1 MVARRPPRRKRS
13 GRGPRSPV
21 PARRSRRR
29 THADSTD
36 PAPVRGAPPCRARAS
51 SRTPQR
57 GRAIY
62 DSAFPRRDNATTTHK
77 SPEFVG
83 RPVVA
88 AEPKSRSPSIE
99 VVIYFGFLLAFMG
112 LLALVSVG
120 FGLVPLDIV
129 FAGFIVVVL
138 GCVVVMDRVIG

>member
-1 MVARRPPRRKRS
+1 MTIIHKS
-13 GRGPRSPV
+13 LE
-21 PARRSRRR
+21 
-29 THADSTD
+29 
-36 PAPVRGAPPCRARAS
+36 PVR
-51 SRTPQR
+51 
-57 GRAIY
+57 
-62 DSAFPRRDNATTTHK
+62 
-77 SPEFVG
+77 

-112 LLALVSVG
+112 LLALLSAE

-129 FAGFIVVVL
+129 FAGFILVVL